1 MPWVCCASWG
11 WPRRPQVCKKEGEEE
26 GACRLTDC
34 LYFHFARSR
43 TYLLCYLGGKRG
55 DCVGFVM
62 RPAAESRRAQ
72 LSAAAASSS
81 SRHAARRT
89 PATTPS
95 TPPPLQRRTT
105 ISTNS
110 KSRRDVWTQGGA
122 SALLGALGLLTLT
135 PPRIASAA
143 DAAAPAAAPAG
154 PKKWMSGKS
163 EKPRGSK
170 DRTGTKKDSNYL
182 RCLSDCTTD
191 CRRPGQGPS
200 KDNAECLEACQD
212 YCCQTYEQCTYTQ
225 NYEG

>member
-1 MPWVCCASWG
+1 M
-11 WPRRPQVCKKEGEEE
+11 
-26 GACRLTDC
+26 
-34 LYFHFARSR
+34 
-43 TYLLCYLGGKRG
+43 
-55 DCVGFVM
+55 
-62 RPAAESRRAQ
+62 
-72 LSAAAASSS
+72 
-81 SRHAARRT
+81 
-89 PATTPS
+89 
-95 TPPPLQRRTT
+95 
-105 ISTNS
+105 
-110 KSRRDVWTQGGA
+110 WTQGGA

-143 DAAAPAAAPAG
+143 DAAAAPAAAPAG